1 MDELTNQ
8 TDSSI
13 RSFDKHVLTIYYMP
27 GNVLPVK
34 QITVEE
40 KQTTDTEPA
49 FIEL

>member
-1 MDELTNQ
+1 MNELTNQ
-8 TDSSI
+8 TDLSI
-13 RSFDKHVLTIYYMP
+13 HSFEKPVLTICYMP

-49 FIEL
+49 FVEL